1 MILTVSN
8 KRLMMN
14 KEALNNILYPSIEPF
29 HSGMLPVSN
38 LHQIYYEQSGNPN
51 GKPVLFIHGGP
62 GGGTN
67 PMHRRYFN
75 PEIYHIILV
84 DQRGSGKSLPHPEI
98 RENTT
103 QLLIQDFEQIRELL
117 NIKQWL
123 LFGGSWGVTLGL
135 AYAEAYP
142 ECVSGLILRGV
153 FLGLQEDLHW
163 MYQHGASE
171 IFPEAWSEYIEIIPE
186 NERENMIGAYH
197 KRLFSQDKHIQQQ
210 AAVAWSKW
218 EGSISS
224 LFIDVAQ
231 IAKFSEANF
240 SLAFA
245 SIENHFF
252 TNNLF
257 LRHNQLLEEA
267 YKISNIPTTIV
278 HGRYDICCPMRGA
291 WQLKQA
297 LPNASLIVVPDAG
310 HSLTEVG
317 IARALVIA
325 TDKFSLL

>member
-1 MILTVSN
+1 
-8 KRLMMN
+8 MN

-29 HSGMLPVSN
+29 HSGMLRVSN

-84 DQRGSGKSLPHPEI
+84 DQRGSGKSLPHAEI

-103 QLLIQDFEQIRELL
+103 QLLIQDFEHIRELL

-171 IFPEAWSEYIEIIPE
+171 IFPEAWSEYIAIIPE

-197 KRLFSQDKHIQQQ
+197 KRLFSQDKDIQQQ

-224 LFIDVAQ
+224 LFIDGAQ

-278 HGRYDICCPMRGA
+278 HGRYDICCPIRGA

-317 IARALVIA
+317 IARELVIA

>member
-1 MILTVSN
+1 
-8 KRLMMN
+8 MN

-29 HSGMLPVSN
+29 HSGMLLVSN
-38 LHQIYYEQSGNPN
+38 LHKIYYEQSGNPN

-84 DQRGSGKSLPHPEI
+84 DQRGSGKSLPHAEI

-171 IFPEAWSEYIEIIPE
+171 IFPEAWSEYIAIIPE

-197 KRLFSQDKHIQQQ
+197 KRLFSQDKDIQQQ

-224 LFIDVAQ
+224 LFIDGAQ

-278 HGRYDICCPMRGA
+278 HGRYDICCPIRGA

-297 LPNASLIVVPDAG
+297 LPNVSLIVVPDAG

-317 IARALVIA
+317 IARELVIA